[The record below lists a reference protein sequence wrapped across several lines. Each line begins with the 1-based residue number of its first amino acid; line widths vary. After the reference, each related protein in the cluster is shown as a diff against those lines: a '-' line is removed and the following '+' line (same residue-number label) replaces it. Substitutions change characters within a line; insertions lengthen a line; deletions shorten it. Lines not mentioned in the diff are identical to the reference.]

1 MRAHRLRTV
10 SFLAALAVLL
20 AGCDADLPD
29 AVPTD
34 EPVQYQESVMGANRQ
49 LGPILLRSVH
59 IEAPDGHTYRA
70 GDEARLWLTL
80 FNEGREPDALTGVRS
95 PAARAAQIRW
105 DADCDGTAQVVPGLP
120 LRQEFPRVSESP
132 AGVPPIDAYHV
143 TLTLDREVLAGS
155 SIPVTFTF
163 ERAGTI
169 TIDTIVQPPASAR
182 AQPTARC
189 HSAPTAV
196 PAPS

>member
-1 MRAHRLRTV
+1 MTPRPLRIV
-10 SFLAALAVLL
+10 PVLATLAVLL
-20 AGCDADLPD
+20 TGCDADLPD

-59 IEAPDGHTYRA
+59 IEAPSGYAYRA

-80 FNEGREPDALTGVRS
+80 FNEGREPDALTGVHS

-105 DADCDGTAQVVPGLP
+105 DADCDGTAQVVPSLP
-120 LRQEFPRVSESP
+120 LRQEFPGVSESP
-132 AGVPPIDAYHV
+132 AGAPAIDAYHV
-143 TLTLDREVLAGS
+143 LLTLDREVLAGS
-155 SIPVTFTF
+155 SVPVTFTF
-163 ERAGTI
+163 ERAGSI
-169 TIDTIVQPPASAR
+169 TIGTIVQPPASVR

-189 HSAPTAV
+189 HGAPTAV
-196 PAPS
+196 PSPS